1 MPLTKIEAE
10 NFTVFKDITIPFGK
24 GLNVLV
30 GENGVGKTH
39 IMKLA
44 YAACKAS
51 KHDVSFSQKTTML
64 FRPDQS
70 GIGRLVNRGK
80 SGSNKAMVSV
90 ESDTAKIGMTF
101 STKTRKWDAEI
112 QAEENWEKQ
121 MSDLTSVFIPAKE
134 ILSNAWNL
142 DAAVKMGNVE
152 FDDMPKIA
160 LQKAN
165 RKLVEGVQPYDR
177 KAAKTFSMGYLSGF
191 QAERRDLEKEAFGAE
206 IARDTEQYAKRVLE
220 NDMRGYTT
228 VRPVHQ
234 QVGNRQERW
243 RYALVPVWVMTYK
256 GKNGKIYYY
265 TINGQNGKV
274 CGELPVDY
282 KKLSLISALITGV
295 VFLLGLAGGWLL

>member
-1 MPLTKIEAE
+1 MEAEATKIR
-10 NFTVFKDITIPFGK
+10 TWRTG
-24 GLNVLV
+24 
-30 GENGVGKTH
+30 
-39 IMKLA
+39 
-44 YAACKAS
+44 
-51 KHDVSFSQKTTML
+51 
-64 FRPDQS
+64 
-70 GIGRLVNRGK
+70 
-80 SGSNKAMVSV
+80 
-90 ESDTAKIGMTF
+90 DTEYTETQF
-101 STKTRKWDAEI
+101 YRVYRE
-112 QAEENWEKQ
+112 
-121 MSDLTSVFIPAKE
+121 
-134 ILSNAWNL
+134 
-142 DAAVKMGNVE
+142 GNVE

-165 RKLVEGVQPYDR
+165 RKLVEGVQPYDQ
-177 KAAKTFSMGYLSGF
+177 KAAKQFSMGYLSGF

-206 IARDTEQYAKRVLE
+206 IVRDTEQYAKRVLE

-282 KKLSLISALITGV
+282 KKLSLVSALITGV
-295 VFLLGLAGGWLL
+295 VFLLGLAGGFLL

>member
-1 MPLTKIEAE
+1 MKKKKFVPRGFFSGKQIEKMSGVYFPYWMVDWRGDAAMEAE
-10 NFTVFKDITIPFGK
+10 ATKVRTWRTG
-24 GLNVLV
+24 
-30 GENGVGKTH
+30 
-39 IMKLA
+39 
-44 YAACKAS
+44 
-51 KHDVSFSQKTTML
+51 
-64 FRPDQS
+64 
-70 GIGRLVNRGK
+70 
-80 SGSNKAMVSV
+80 
-90 ESDTAKIGMTF
+90 DTEYTETQF
-101 STKTRKWDAEI
+101 YRVYRE
-112 QAEENWEKQ
+112 
-121 MSDLTSVFIPAKE
+121 
-134 ILSNAWNL
+134 
-142 DAAVKMGNVE
+142 GNVE

-177 KAAKTFSMGYLSGF
+177 KAAKQFSMGYLSGF

-282 KKLSLISALITGV
+282 KKLSLVSALITGV
-295 VFLLGLAGGWLL
+295 VFLLGLAGGLLL

>member
-1 MPLTKIEAE
+1 MPELWSRDCDGSD
-10 NFTVFKDITIPFGK
+10 NSG
-24 GLNVLV
+24 
-30 GENGVGKTH
+30 H
-39 IMKLA
+39 R
-44 YAACKAS
+44 
-51 KHDVSFSQKTTML
+51 ML
-64 FRPDQS
+64 LLSEPG
-70 GIGRLVNRGK
+70 GIIGK
-80 SGSNKAMVSV
+80 SFRRVSAPGDHSLCDRP
-90 ESDTAKIGMTF
+90 EKSGGNLFTEYEKEEIC
-101 STKTRKWDAEI
+101 SPWILQRKTQFYRVYRE
-112 QAEENWEKQ
+112 
-121 MSDLTSVFIPAKE
+121 
-134 ILSNAWNL
+134 
-142 DAAVKMGNVE
+142 GNVE

-177 KAAKTFSMGYLSGF
+177 KVAKQFSMGYLSGF

-282 KKLSLISALITGV
+282 KKLSLVSALITGV
-295 VFLLGLAGGWLL
+295 VFLLGLAGGLLL